1 MQRLETVGAVYIY
14 IYTHTGILIKINK
27 LEQKINIELF
37 SIVLFLHT
45 QNECKKY
52 ILLNSFLC

>member
-1 MQRLETVGAVYIY
+1 MQKLENLDTVH
-14 IYTHTGILIKINK
+14 THTGILIKINK

-45 QNECKKY
+45 KKV
-52 ILLNSFLC
+52 CRK

>member
-14 IYTHTGILIKINK
+14 IYTGILIKINK
-27 LEQKINIELF
+27 LEQKINIELY

>member
-14 IYTHTGILIKINK
+14 IYTGILIKINK

>member
-1 MQRLETVGAVYIY
+1 MQKLENLDTVH
-14 IYTHTGILIKINK
+14 THTGILIKINK

-37 SIVLFLHT
+37 SNVLFLHT

>member
-14 IYTHTGILIKINK
+14 IHTGILIKINK